1 MLHIKM
7 LISLNS
13 PLMSNSPSVFYQ
25 FFIEQIIKKKLTGL
39 KFMEMLL
46 KYLACASVFAQ
57 FPAYVRRQNYYYL
70 FLFIYSQILTFL
82 FHFSQIPSY

>member
-25 FFIEQIIKKKLTGL
+25 FFIEQIIKKKLTEIHGNAT
-39 KFMEMLL
+39 K
-46 KYLACASVFAQ
+46 
-57 FPAYVRRQNYYYL
+57 
-70 FLFIYSQILTFL
+70 
-82 FHFSQIPSY
+82 